1 MSSPEAQSAAIS
13 VIADALRLPTVFDF
27 DPLFKLNAVVA
38 LKDHELFSLLQ
49 LFVNGGLVEF
59 QTWVE
64 SHPGVI
70 ENHGIIFFQI
80 YTKNVA
86 DARHVT

>member
-70 ENHGIIFFQI
+70 ENHSIIFFQI

-86 DARHVT
+86 DARYAT

>member
-1 MSSPEAQSAAIS
+1 MSAPEAQSAAIS

-49 LFVNGGLVEF
+49 LFANGGLAEYHA
-59 QTWVE
+59 WVE
-64 SHPGVI
+64 SHPSVI
-70 ENHGIIFFQI
+70 EKHSMFFSKSIQRL
-80 YTKNVA
+80 Y
-86 DARHVT
+86 